1 MSASGDNESGILV
14 YPQLPV
20 PPRRRGEPSVPAQRA
35 PRPQRPRRSRLPLVA
50 LIAGALGGG
59 AGGWFLRPAI
69 APDARIADAAR
80 RASEAEAAAASQ
92 KTRADAL
99 DKSLEAAGKARHD
112 SDAKLAVAETAQAE
126 LAGKSAD
133 EAELRKSA
141 EALQARL
148 RAAVDRATGTAIADG
163 GDVHIRL
170 AAGALFKPNEDAL
183 TDHGKATLARLA
195 AALKDV
201 PDRQLLVQGHTD
213 DAPIAS
219 PRPTPP
225 PRGARSAPPPA
236 VRFASNWELSA
247 ARALAV
253 VHYFQDV
260 ARLDPSRLTALAFGQ
275 YAPLSKRDRSAN
287 RRIEIVVAARRP
299 AKT

>member
-20 PPRRRGEPSVPAQRA
+20 PSGRRGAPSMPTQRPPRR
-35 PRPQRPRRSRLPLVA
+35 RRSRLPIVALVA
-50 LIAGALGGG
+50 GAFAGG
-59 AGGWFLRPAI
+59 AGAWFLRPAI
-69 APDARIADAAR
+69 APDPRIADATR
-80 RASEAEAAAASQ
+80 RASDAAAAAASQ

-99 DKSLEAAGKARHD
+99 DRSLDAAGKAKRD
-112 SDAKLAVAETAQAE
+112 SDARLAVAETAQAE

-148 RAAVDRATGTAIADG
+148 RSVVDRATGTAIADG

-170 AAGALFKPNEDAL
+170 AAGALFKPSDDAL
-183 TDHGKATLARLA
+183 TDHGKATLARVA
-195 AALKDV
+195 AALKDL
-201 PDRQLLVQGHTD
+201 PDRQLLIQGHTD
-213 DAPIAS
+213 DAPVPS
-219 PRPTPP
+219 PRPAPP
-225 PRGARSAPPPA
+225 PRGARSAAAPA
-236 VRFASNWELSA
+236 ARFASNWELSA

-260 ARLDPSRLTALAFGQ
+260 ARLDPSRLTALAFGP
-275 YAPLSKRDRSAN
+275 YAPVSKRDRSAN

-299 AKT
+299 TKS